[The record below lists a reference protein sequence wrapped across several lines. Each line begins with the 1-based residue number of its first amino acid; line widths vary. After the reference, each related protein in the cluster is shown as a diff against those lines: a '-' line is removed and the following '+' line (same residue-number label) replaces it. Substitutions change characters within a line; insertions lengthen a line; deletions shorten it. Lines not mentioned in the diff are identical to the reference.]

1 MRSERL
7 TLALESGAVELPP
20 QGRILVLRPR
30 AGDDL
35 SSLQRDRVQVVTGF
49 RPDHDFF
56 AAQGFDVATVPAGQY
71 AAALVCL
78 PRAREQARALLAQ
91 AAAHVQPGGPILV
104 DGQKTDGIEAALRE
118 LRDMGAAPGAPLSK
132 AHGKIFSVAAGPDL
146 SGWAARDRLIDG
158 GFVTRPGVFS
168 ADGIDHASAL
178 LAAALPEKLP
188 ARVGD
193 LGAGWGYLSKAVL
206 SRTGVAECHLIEAE
220 AEALECARRN
230 LADVRARFHW
240 ADALRFRPDRAFDAV
255 VCNPPF
261 HTSRD
266 ADPALGIAFLR
277 AAAGM
282 LTTSGTLWL
291 VANRHL
297 PYEPVLAELF
307 RELEDRGGDSRFRLY
322 RASRPMTRPAPGT
335 VPRRPA

>member
-7 TLALESGAVELPP
+7 SLALEDGAVSLPP
-20 QGRILVLRPR
+20 EGCILVLRPR

-35 SSLQRDRVQVVTGF
+35 SALGRDRVQVVTGF
-49 RPDHDFF
+49 RPDHDAF
-56 AAQGFDVATVPAGQY
+56 ADLGYAVATAPDRGY

-78 PRAREQARALLAQ
+78 PRARDLARALLAE
-91 AAAHVQPGGPILV
+91 ASARVVPGGPVLV
-104 DGQKTDGIEAALRE
+104 DGQKTDGIESVWRE
-118 LRDMGAAPGAPLSK
+118 LRDAGASPGAPLSK
-132 AHGKIFSVAAGPDL
+132 AHGKIFSFAAGIDL
-146 SGWAARDRLIDG
+146 GAWAAQDRQIDG

-168 ADGIDHASAL
+168 ADGPDAASAL

-188 ARVGD
+188 PRVAD
-193 LGAGWGYLSKAVL
+193 LGAGWGYLARAIL
-206 SRTGVAECHLIEAE
+206 ARPGVTECHLIEAE
-220 AEALECARRN
+220 AEALDCARRN
-230 LADVRARFHW
+230 VTDPRARFHW
-240 ADALRFRPDRAFDAV
+240 ADATRFRPDRAFDAV

-261 HTSRD
+261 HTGRE
-266 ADPALGIAFLR
+266 ADPGLGIAFLR

-307 RELEDRGGDSRFRLY
+307 REHEDRGGDSRFRLY
-322 RASRPMTRPAPGT
+322 RASRPVPRPAP
-335 VPRRPA
+335 RRPT